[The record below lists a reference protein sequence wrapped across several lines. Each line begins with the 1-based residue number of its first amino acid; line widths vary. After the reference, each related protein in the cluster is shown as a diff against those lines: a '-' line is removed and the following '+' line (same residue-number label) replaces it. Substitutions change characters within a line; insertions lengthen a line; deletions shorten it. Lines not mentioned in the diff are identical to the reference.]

1 MVPKKKGGNVGGNKG
16 TAASSIAMLGSACR
30 NTLQHHFPCFW
41 KNRARFA
48 VSQTE
53 ISNAHLMQWQ
63 QFVLSKNYPS
73 PVFFLSFFFFFLC
86 TRKNTYSFERPI
98 CSFPS
103 TCRSESGLTSAPQLL
118 SLSRFLCRAI
128 CHTPVL
134 ASFPSHRHAA
144 EQTTAPRWKSSI
156 PVPLGALQSSPPA

>member
-1 MVPKKKGGNVGGNKG
+1 M
-16 TAASSIAMLGSACR
+16 AASSIAMLGSERR

-73 PVFFLSFFFFFLC
+73 PVFFLSFFFFSYAREKIHILL
-86 TRKNTYSFERPI
+86 KDQSVP
-98 CSFPS
+98 FP
-103 TCRSESGLTSAPQLL
+103 L
-118 SLSRFLCRAI
+118 RAG
-128 CHTPVL
+128 V
-134 ASFPSHRHAA
+134 S
-144 EQTTAPRWKSSI
+144 Q
-156 PVPLGALQSSPPA
+156 G